1 MRDVITKSLR
11 LPEPHPR
18 GAENDD
24 GAHGAFTFTFDVTE
38 LSITLDYN
46 ERFTAS
52 TVRTAHVLRWLPFSD
67 LDAGADFFVPCV
79 SFLAAACAEGAE
91 LDRGASDRAT
101 PGSVEPPQSDAR
113 QRVGSPTPSE

>member
-1 MRDVITKSLR
+1 VRDVITKLLR

-52 TVRTAHVLRWLPFSD
+52 TYQQRTF
-67 LDAGADFFVPCV
+67 
-79 SFLAAACAEGAE
+79 
-91 LDRGASDRAT
+91 
-101 PGSVEPPQSDAR
+101 
-113 QRVGSPTPSE
+113 